1 MQDLIKT
8 MIEVINDRD
17 YGTILK
23 IVMGI
28 FILIIPS
35 TSYVFIYNREL
46 FFNLEFTKLI
56 FFCLFLNSVFLMA
69 VFVFVIF
76 VNSIKSS
83 DINKLKK
90 EYYEAKTELNKC
102 ESILKKNKQESKSLI
117 KEIEGLDSIDCLEN
131 IKIKEELDEK
141 LSKVNILINKTETE
155 VQETKDILN
164 ILSRQID
171 ESDYGVTLYDLFQI
185 VLIFT
190 CIIWFNYFSYML
202 FEYKL
207 YSHRN
212 NFIAF
217 IFIIVFY
224 IGEKI
229 KDSFKEC
236 KEKTVFDKL
245 KNNKGLISLESCVV
259 LFLVVLIYY
268 YFE

>member
-1 MQDLIKT
+1 MQELIKT
-8 MIEVINDRD
+8 MIEVINNRD

-35 TSYVFIYNREL
+35 TSYVFIYKREL

-56 FFCLFLNSVFLMA
+56 FFCLFLNLVFLMA
-69 VFVFVIF
+69 VFVFVIY
-76 VNSIKSS
+76 VNSIKNS
-83 DINKLKK
+83 DIKKLKK
-90 EYYEAKTELNKC
+90 EYYEAKAELNKC
-102 ESILKKNKQESKSLI
+102 ESILKENKQESKSLI
-117 KEIEGLDSIDCLEN
+117 NEIEGLGSIDCLEN
-131 IKIKEELDEK
+131 IKVKEEFDEK
-141 LSKVNILINKTETE
+141 LNKVNILINKTETE

-164 ILSRQID
+164 KLSKQID
-171 ESDYGVTLYDLFQI
+171 ERDYGETLYDLFQI

-207 YSHRN
+207 YNHRN

-217 IFIIVFY
+217 ILIIVLY

-229 KDSFKEC
+229 KDGFKEC
-236 KEKTVFDKL
+236 KEKTFIDKI
-245 KNNKGLISLESCVV
+245 KNNIGLIGLEICIV
-259 LFLVVLIYY
+259 LFLVGLIYY